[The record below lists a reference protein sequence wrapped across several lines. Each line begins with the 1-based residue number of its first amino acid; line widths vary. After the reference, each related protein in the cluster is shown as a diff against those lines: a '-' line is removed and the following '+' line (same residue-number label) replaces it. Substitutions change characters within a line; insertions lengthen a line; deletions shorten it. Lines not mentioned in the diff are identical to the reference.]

1 MTRVASRRRC
11 DTTAG
16 VLRSASRELDRDDRA
31 GATTRAEEI
40 AADMFGADERPV
52 DVSRRSGGLARSRVT
67 FYPFWRAELLV
78 SIFQLLLPIE
88 DHFSLASGSASAVSS
103 DPRHRTTR
111 VDEVTYLSE
120 DTNGRCRI
128 E

>member
-1 MTRVASRRRC
+1 MNGPSTC
-11 DTTAG
+11 HGG
-16 VLRSASRELDRDDRA
+16 VV
-31 GATTRAEEI
+31 GWP
-40 AADMFGADERPV
+40 GP
-52 DVSRRSGGLARSRVT
+52 GT
-67 FYPFWRAELLV
+67 FYPVASAEF

>member
-1 MTRVASRRRC
+1 
-11 DTTAG
+11 
-16 VLRSASRELDRDDRA
+16 
-31 GATTRAEEI
+31 
-40 AADMFGADERPV
+40 MFGADERPV
-52 DVSRRSGGLARSRVT
+52 DVSRRCGGLARSRYFLSFGGRRV
-67 FYPFWRAELLV
+67 FHFSADR
-78 SIFQLLLPIE
+78 LPIE

>member
-1 MTRVASRRRC
+1 
-11 DTTAG
+11 
-16 VLRSASRELDRDDRA
+16 LDRDDRV
-31 GATTRAEEI
+31 GVTTRAEEI

-52 DVSRRSGGLARSRVT
+52 DVSRRSGGLAVSGT
-67 FYPFWRAELLV
+67 FYPKAGPSFPF
-78 SIFQLLLPIE
+78 SSSNLPIE

-111 VDEVTYLSE
+111 VDEVTYPSE

>member
-1 MTRVASRRRC
+1 
-11 DTTAG
+11 
-16 VLRSASRELDRDDRA
+16 LDRDDRA

-52 DVSRRSGGLARSRVT
+52 DVSRRSGGLARSRYFLSCGERRV
-67 FYPFWRAELLV
+67 FHFPAP
-78 SIFQLLLPIE
+78 ILPRIT
-88 DHFSLASGSASAVSS
+88 SLASGSASAVSS